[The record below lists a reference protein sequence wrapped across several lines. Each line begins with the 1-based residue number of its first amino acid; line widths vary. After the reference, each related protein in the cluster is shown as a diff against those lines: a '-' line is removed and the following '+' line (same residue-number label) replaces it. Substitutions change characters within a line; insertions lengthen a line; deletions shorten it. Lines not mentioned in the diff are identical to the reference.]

1 VTLPMLA
8 PSILFISVVL
18 TTRAL
23 QTYGEV
29 ALLTGGGPE
38 PEKSTTTI
46 PYLIYG
52 ELHHQPA
59 TSASSPPR
67 QCCCSSSR
75 WCSPWCSS
83 GASRSGCTMATDTVR
98 GVRKLGRYSLL
109 VFVAVV
115 VLFPIY
121 AVLLQSLKSGP
132 DAFDH
137 PRSLLPVDLTFST
150 IRDAWTHRRPRPT
163 ADQQPVRLGGRHRRR
178 HRHQP
183 ARCLRLRVPRVPL
196 QGPQSSSFYLATML
210 VPAEVTVVFN
220 QRTADSWGWINT
232 YQGLIVPSLAS
243 TFGVFL
249 VRQVFLQL
257 PRELREAAAL
267 DGVGHLRFLWEV
279 AAPLSRPTLGAL
291 GLFTFL
297 GTWNAYLW
305 PSQVIRGDRA
315 HETIQIGLDRLQ
327 ARNDISRLNLVTG
340 GLVVAALP
348 IFILLVAFQRQLVRG
363 LTAGAVKG

>member
-1 VTLPMLA
+1 
-8 PSILFISVVL
+8 
-18 TTRAL
+18 
-23 QTYGEV
+23 
-29 ALLTGGGPE
+29 
-38 PEKSTTTI
+38 
-46 PYLIYG
+46 
-52 ELHHQPA
+52 
-59 TSASSPPR
+59 
-67 QCCCSSSR
+67 
-75 WCSPWCSS
+75 
-83 GASRSGCTMATDTVR
+83 MATDIAAVNTTR
-98 GVRKLGRYSLL
+98 GLRKVGRYSLL

-121 AVLLQSLKSGP
+121 AVLLQALKSGP
-132 DAFDH
+132 DSLDH

-150 IRDAWTHRRPRPT
+150 ISEAWTQG
-163 ADQQPVRLGGRHRRR
+163 DLGRLLMNSLFVSVMVTLGVIVTSLLAAYAFAFLEF
-178 HRHQP
+178 P
-183 ARCLRLRVPRVPL
+183 FK
-196 QGPQSSSFYLATML
+196 GPIFVFYIATML
-210 VPAEVTVVFN
+210 VPGEVTVVFN
-220 QRTADSWGWINT
+220 QRTADSLGWINS

-257 PRELREAAAL
+257 PHELREAASL

-315 HETIQIGLDRLQ
+315 HETIQIGLDRLKS
-327 ARNDISRLNLVTG
+327 NDISRLNLVTG

-348 IFILLVAFQRQLVRG
+348 IFILLVVFQRQLVRG
-363 LTAGAVKG
+363 SPRGR

>member
-1 VTLPMLA
+1 
-8 PSILFISVVL
+8 
-18 TTRAL
+18 
-23 QTYGEV
+23 
-29 ALLTGGGPE
+29 
-38 PEKSTTTI
+38 
-46 PYLIYG
+46 
-52 ELHHQPA
+52 
-59 TSASSPPR
+59 
-67 QCCCSSSR
+67 
-75 WCSPWCSS
+75 
-83 GASRSGCTMATDTVR
+83 MATDIAAVNTTR
-98 GVRKLGRYSLL
+98 GLRKVGRYSLL

-121 AVLLQSLKSGP
+121 AVLLQALKSGP
-132 DAFDH
+132 DSLDH

-150 IRDAWTHRRPRPT
+150 ISEAWTQG
-163 ADQQPVRLGGRHRRR
+163 DLGRLLMNSLFVSVMVTLGVIVTSLLAAYAFAFLEF
-178 HRHQP
+178 P
-183 ARCLRLRVPRVPL
+183 FK
-196 QGPQSSSFYLATML
+196 GPIFVFYIATML
-210 VPAEVTVVFN
+210 VPGEVTVVFN
-220 QRTADSWGWINT
+220 QRTADSLGWINS

-249 VRQVFLQL
+249 VRQVCLQL
-257 PRELREAAAL
+257 PHELREAASL

-315 HETIQIGLDRLQ
+315 HETIQIGLDRLKS
-327 ARNDISRLNLVTG
+327 NDISRLNLVTG

-348 IFILLVAFQRQLVRG
+348 IFILLVVFQRQLVRG

>member
-1 VTLPMLA
+1 
-8 PSILFISVVL
+8 
-18 TTRAL
+18 
-23 QTYGEV
+23 
-29 ALLTGGGPE
+29 
-38 PEKSTTTI
+38 
-46 PYLIYG
+46 
-52 ELHHQPA
+52 
-59 TSASSPPR
+59 
-67 QCCCSSSR
+67 
-75 WCSPWCSS
+75 
-83 GASRSGCTMATDTVR
+83 MATDIAAVNTTR
-98 GVRKLGRYSLL
+98 GLRKVGRYSLL
-109 VFVAVV
+109 VFVAIV

-121 AVLLQSLKSGP
+121 AVLLQALKSGP
-132 DAFDH
+132 DSLDH

-150 IRDAWTHRRPRPT
+150 ISEAWTQG
-163 ADQQPVRLGGRHRRR
+163 DLGRLLMNSLFVSVMVTLGVIVTSLLAAYAFAFLEF
-178 HRHQP
+178 P
-183 ARCLRLRVPRVPL
+183 FK
-196 QGPQSSSFYLATML
+196 GPIFVFYIATML
-210 VPAEVTVVFN
+210 VPGEVTVVFN
-220 QRTADSWGWINT
+220 QRTADSLGWINS

-257 PRELREAAAL
+257 PHELREAASL

-315 HETIQIGLDRLQ
+315 HETIQIGLDRLKS
-327 ARNDISRLNLVTG
+327 NDLSRLKLVTG

-348 IFILLVAFQRQLVRG
+348 IFILLVVFQRQLVRG